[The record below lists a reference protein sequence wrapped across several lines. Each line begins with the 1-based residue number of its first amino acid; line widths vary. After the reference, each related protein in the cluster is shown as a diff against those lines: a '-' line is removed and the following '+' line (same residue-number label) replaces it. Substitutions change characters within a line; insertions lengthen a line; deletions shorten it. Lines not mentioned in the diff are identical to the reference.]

1 MYSFFHQV
9 IEEEKGFNVQL
20 DVEPARYVVV
30 VTKRV
35 FWLIW
40 NR

>member
-1 MYSFFHQV
+1 MTV
-9 IEEEKGFNVQL
+9 IGYEVSEQL

-30 VTKRV
+30 VTKPV